1 MCSICEEKYNVEEDI
16 INCPRCKAPLIF
28 EYDLNEYSKNFI
40 DHEVKSIW
48 RYNILPKEKDLIS
61 LGEGNTYLHK
71 SKSLSEELGYE
82 GELFLKDE
90 STNPTGSFVDRGIAV
105 AVSHA
110 ANKNYHTVATVSP
123 GNIGASLAAYAS
135 KAGLNSLIYTPLN
148 IESGKL
154 YQILM
159 YNGQVYPV
167 QDIERGIEEAL
178 DRADKDT
185 YLILPNN
192 PYYLEGVK
200 TIAYEI
206 SEDLNWDSPD
216 MVIVPMGNGGLIF
229 SVWKGFL
236 ELKKLGFIDRLPKMV
251 GVQFRGASPI
261 VDRLTGEVSEA
272 MSIAAPELSIP
283 NPLNMNLALTAIK
296 DSGGYGIRVEYQDAV
311 NALRL
316 LSEKEGL
323 FVELAAA
330 STIPAVKHILDHTMP
345 RKIVCIL
352 TGHGLKDPATI
363 RELTRSIRERLGLD
377 SGERRVIGRT
387 KIEILR
393 AIKDGNSYGYAI
405 WKYLG
410 RKGIAIKLPTV
421 YQHLSELER
430 MGLIKTISKS
440 GLKRQT
446 TIYGLTTRGRDAL
459 RYLG

>member
-1 MCSICEEKYNVEEDI
+1 MCSICEEKYDVEEDI
-16 INCPRCKAPLIF
+16 ISCPRCKAPLIF
-28 EYDLNEYSKNFI
+28 EYVLDEYNENFT
-40 DHEVKSIW
+40 DREVKSIW
-48 RYNILPKEKDLIS
+48 RYNILPKEKEIIS

-71 SKSLSEELGYE
+71 SKYLREELGYE
-82 GELFLKDE
+82 GELFFKDE

-110 ANKNYHTVATVSP
+110 ANKNYHVVATVSP

-159 YNGQVYPV
+159 YNGQIYPV

-178 DRADKDT
+178 GRADRDT

-192 PYYLEGVK
+192 PYYLEGIK

-206 SEDLNWDSPD
+206 SEDLNWDTPD
-216 MVIVPMGNGGLIF
+216 LVIVPMGNGGLIF

-251 GVQFRGASPI
+251 GVQFKGASPI
-261 VDRLTGEVSEA
+261 VDRLTGEVSEE
-272 MSIAAPELSIP
+272 MSVIAPELSIP

-316 LSEKEGL
+316 LAEKEGL

-330 STIPAVKHILDHTMP
+330 STISAVKYVLDYTMSN
-345 RKIVCIL
+345 KIVCVL

-363 RELTRSIRERLGLD
+363 RELTRSIRKRLGLD
-377 SGERRVIGRT
+377 AGERRVIGRT

-410 RKGIAIKLPTV
+410 KRGVSIKLPTI

-446 TIYGLTTRGRDAL
+446 TIYGLTTRGSDAL